1 MILVAAGIS
10 RMVRQGD
17 DAGASVAPRIAA
29 TSKAS
34 MAASPGAAG
43 TGNAIAGLA
52 SAADSPAAGTVRIE
66 PPAVVGRVWIDNK
79 RLTSTSTLLSCGK
92 HQLRVGARDRG
103 RSVDVPCG
111 GEVRVSY

>member
-1 MILVAAGIS
+1 MS
-10 RMVRQGD
+10 T
-17 DAGASVAPRIAA
+17 ASVAV
-29 TSKAS
+29 
-34 MAASPGAAG
+34 SPGAAG
-43 TGNAIAGLA
+43 TSNAIAGLA
-52 SAADSPAAGTVRIE
+52 SAADALATGTVRIE
-66 PPAVVGRVWIDNK
+66 PPAVVGRVWIDSK